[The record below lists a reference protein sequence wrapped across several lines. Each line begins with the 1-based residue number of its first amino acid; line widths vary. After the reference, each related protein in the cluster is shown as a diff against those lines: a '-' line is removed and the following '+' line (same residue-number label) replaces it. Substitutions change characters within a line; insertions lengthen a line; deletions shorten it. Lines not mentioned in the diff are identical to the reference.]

1 MLTVIFSNQTARRT
15 YDALRSSLGKYL
27 LGFVI
32 LLTFETC
39 IAQDSAKSGQANQL
53 GQEIAQVLSERDLTL
68 VGPNL
73 VLGLDTQITKEVRS
87 LKDKKKALA
96 EADKKRLAVLANIE
110 LNKRMMTELRT
121 KHRLLSTKL
130 TGVLDV
136 ATNNRLVGELSA
148 TSGAMAQL
156 EEDKPELLK
165 LAKTEKD
172 AVSREEEEFV
182 QDLAKIREK
191 VDAALEAWEELK
203 KDKKLIDAMEAASK
217 KIGKK
222 ISIQPSTTLISSEKL
237 LKTYE
242 QAMIS
247 ESIPLEKESGV
258 YSVKVSINGKPGEQM
273 IVDSAASSISVS
285 HDFAKKLGIEIKDSD
300 EDAIVTLADG
310 SQIPAKIV
318 YLDSV
323 RVGKFTAE
331 NVECCVM
338 HPRAVNA
345 PALLGMSFLDQ
356 FKFEIDSEKME
367 LKMLKVDSGEKKV
380 APSKSKKPLK

>member
-1 MLTVIFSNQTARRT
+1 
-15 YDALRSSLGKYL
+15 
-27 LGFVI
+27 
-32 LLTFETC
+32 
-39 IAQDSAKSGQANQL
+39 
-53 GQEIAQVLSERDLTL
+53 
-68 VGPNL
+68 
-73 VLGLDTQITKEVRS
+73 
-87 LKDKKKALA
+87 
-96 EADKKRLAVLANIE
+96 
-110 LNKRMMTELRT
+110 
-121 KHRLLSTKL
+121 
-130 TGVLDV
+130 
-136 ATNNRLVGELSA
+136 
-148 TSGAMAQL
+148 
-156 EEDKPELLK
+156 
-165 LAKTEKD
+165 
-172 AVSREEEEFV
+172 
-182 QDLAKIREK
+182 
-191 VDAALEAWEELK
+191 
-203 KDKKLIDAMEAASK
+203 
-217 KIGKK
+217 
-222 ISIQPSTTLISSEKL
+222 
-237 LKTYE
+237 
-242 QAMIS
+242 
-247 ESIPLEKESGV
+247 
-258 YSVKVSINGKPGEQM
+258 M

>member
-1 MLTVIFSNQTARRT
+1 
-15 YDALRSSLGKYL
+15 
-27 LGFVI
+27 
-32 LLTFETC
+32 
-39 IAQDSAKSGQANQL
+39 
-53 GQEIAQVLSERDLTL
+53 
-68 VGPNL
+68 
-73 VLGLDTQITKEVRS
+73 
-87 LKDKKKALA
+87 
-96 EADKKRLAVLANIE
+96 
-110 LNKRMMTELRT
+110 MMTELRT

-165 LAKTEKD
+165 LAKSEKD

-300 EDAIVTLADG
+300 DDAIVTLADG

>member
-1 MLTVIFSNQTARRT
+1 M
-15 YDALRSSLGKYL
+15 RSA
-27 LGFVI
+27 I
-32 LLTFETC
+32 LLNPTSRWNLDTFKTSLEKWVIGCFIVLMFETC
-39 IAQDSAKSGQANQL
+39 SAQESSKTGQANPL
-53 GQEIAQVLSERDLTL
+53 GQEIAEVLTERDLTL

-73 VLGLDTQITKEVRS
+73 ILGLDTQITKEVRA

-96 EADKKRLAVLANIE
+96 EADKKRLAALADIE
-110 LNKRMMTELRT
+110 LSKRMMTELRT
-121 KHRLLSTKL
+121 KHRILSTQL
-130 TGVLDV
+130 AGVLDV
-136 ATNNRLVGELSA
+136 ATNNRLVGELNA
-148 TSGAMAQL
+148 TAGAMAQL
-156 EEDKPELLK
+156 EEDKPERLK
-165 LAKTEKD
+165 RAKSEKD
-172 AVSREEEEFV
+172 AVGREEEAFV
-182 QDLAKIREK
+182 QVLGKIREK
-191 VDAALEAWEELK
+191 VDSAFETWEGLK
-203 KDKKLIDAMEAASK
+203 NDQKLIEAIDAASK

-222 ISIQPSTTLISSEKL
+222 ISIQPSTTLVTSEKQ

-273 IVDSAASSISVS
+273 IVDSAASSISLG
-285 HDFAKKLGIEIKDSD
+285 HEFAKKLGIEIKDSD
-300 EDAIVTLADG
+300 DDAIVTLADG

-380 APSKSKKPLK
+380 SPSKSKKPVK